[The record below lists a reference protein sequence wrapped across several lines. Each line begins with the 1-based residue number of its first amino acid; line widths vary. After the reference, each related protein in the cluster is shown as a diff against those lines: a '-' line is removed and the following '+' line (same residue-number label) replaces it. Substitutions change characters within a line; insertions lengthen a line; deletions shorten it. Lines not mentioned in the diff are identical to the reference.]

1 MSLARPMS
9 LAVDIAVEAEGWGAL
24 PDLEPLVRRAVAAA
38 LVEAGP
44 DLEGERELSVLLC
57 EDAAIRRLNAQ
68 WRGQDKPTNVLSFPA
83 AGSSLPGAPLLL
95 GDIAVAWETTRR
107 EADQEGK
114 TLEAHLAHLLV
125 HGVLHLLGHDHATD
139 PQAEAM
145 EGLERRI
152 LERLGIADPYA
163 GSDPVRLAL
172 R

>member
-1 MSLARPMS
+1 MTWPYGRSWTALGRAGCWVSVPS
-9 LAVDIAVEAEGWGAL
+9 GA
-24 PDLEPLVRRAVAAA
+24 
-38 LVEAGP
+38 
-44 DLEGERELSVLLC
+44 
-57 EDAAIRRLNAQ
+57 
-68 WRGQDKPTNVLSFPA
+68 PA
-83 AGSSLPGAPLLL
+83 AGGARHTPPTGGAGPPAAPPRGGPPVL

>member
-1 MSLARPMS
+1 MS
-9 LAVDIAVEAEGWGAL
+9 LAVDIAVEAEGWEAVVG
-24 PDLEPLVRRAVAAA
+24 LEA
-38 LVEAGP
+38 LVQRVISTALAQAGAGR
-44 DLEGERELSVLLC
+44 DAEVSLLLC
-57 EDAAIRRLNAQ
+57 DDAAIRRLNAD

-83 AGSSLPGAPLLL
+83 AGPPPGGPPVL